1 MMSHSD
7 LLAAAKGMLNR
18 DPDPEP
24 APPQAVTSPADDAG
38 ETTQPMAV
46 VPVAPAPLAGRQ
58 MGFLDQARHQAG
70 HTLMQVRHARHTEG
84 GVLHRMWN
92 GQPRSMAQAAE
103 YRRSRRWVKPGHE
116 GGVADKGGAAFHAVI
131 APPLKVIGLAFSEAG
146 DSPLKFAVGYFGVF
160 CLTELALCGFH
171 HSTLAVWIAVIHV
184 AILVVAVLAL
194 CALTGRRDDDTE
206 PAAEIVTEPEE
217 TQ

>member
-24 APPQAVTSPADDAG
+24 VPLQSVPDPAEG
-38 ETTQPMAV
+38 ETTQPMEV
-46 VPVAPAPLAGRQ
+46 VPVTPAPLTGRQ

-116 GGVADKGGAAFHAVI
+116 GGVADKGGAAFHTTI

-146 DSPLKFAVGYFGVF
+146 DSPLKFSIGYLAGVVP
-160 CLTELALCGFH
+160 LTCLALVGVGDA
-171 HSTLAVWIAVIHV
+171 TLAVWIAVIHV
-184 AILVVAVLAL
+184 AILVAVVLAL
-194 CALTGRRDDDTE
+194 CALTGQRGDDEPE
-206 PAAEIVTEPEE
+206 PAQTAEIEE
-217 TQ
+217 G

>member
-1 MMSHSD
+1 MKNHSD

-18 DPDPEP
+18 DEP
-24 APPQAVTSPADDAG
+24 APLQVVPDPADDAG
-38 ETTQPMAV
+38 ETTQPMEV

-58 MGFLDQARHQAG
+58 MGFLDQMRAQAG

-84 GVLHRMWN
+84 SLPHRLWN
-92 GQPRSMAQAAE
+92 GQPRSMAMHAE

-131 APPLKVIGLAFSEAG
+131 APPLKVVGNSISAGG
-146 DSPLKFAVGYFGVF
+146 DSPLKFGIGYFGVF

-171 HSTLAVWIAVIHV
+171 HSTLAIWIAVIHV
-184 AILVVAVLAL
+184 AIIALAVLTL
-194 CALTGRRDDDTE
+194 CAVTGRRDDETE
-206 PAAEIVTEPEE
+206 PAETVTESEE
-217 TQ
+217 I